1 MDLLW
6 NRTEG
11 RLRALWRLL
20 AQAAIMVVLAGA
32 PILLIA
38 EPLTALH
45 RRGLFLPA
53 YNHDDYDRIINMIV
67 GPIMTAG
74 VIGSVV
80 FARRWLDHRRVE
92 TLGVRVDTAW
102 WGGLLGGVAVGTALM
117 TLVFALEYALGC
129 ITITGV
135 LVANATGITVGL
147 AFTFSAIK
155 VLCVGVYEEFV
166 SRGYHLRNLA
176 DGLTLPWGIVA
187 SSAVFALLHLTN
199 DNAGA
204 LSTIGLFVN
213 ALLFA
218 TAVLVTHRLSTSI
231 GLHIAWN
238 FAQGAVFGFPV
249 SGDKEG
255 ASLIGIHQ
263 GGATIFTGGDFGP
276 EAGLVGI
283 IASLTGIG
291 VLLVWARW
299 QKSTLS

>member
-1 MDLLW
+1 MDLFW

-11 RLRALWRLL
+11 RLRTLWRLL
-20 AQAAIMVVLAGA
+20 AQAAIMVVLASA

-45 RRGLFLPA
+45 RRGLFLTA
-53 YNHDDYDRIINMIV
+53 YNKNDYDRIINMIV

-80 FARRWLDHRRVE
+80 LARTWLDHRRVE
-92 TLGVRVDTAW
+92 TLGVRFDRAW
-102 WGGLLGGVAVGTALM
+102 WSGLLGGVAVGTALM
-117 TLVFALEYALGC
+117 TLVFALEYASGC
-129 ITITGV
+129 ITVTGV
-135 LVANATGITVGL
+135 LVANAPGITFGL
-147 AFTFSAIK
+147 AFAFSAVK

-187 SSAVFALLHLTN
+187 SSAVFSLLHLTN

-218 TAVLVTHRLSTSI
+218 TAVSVTHRLSTSI

-238 FAQGAVFGFPV
+238 LAQGAVFGFPV

-283 IASLTGIG
+283 LASLIGIG
-291 VLLVWARW
+291 VLLIWARW
-299 QKSTLS
+299 QKSRLS